1 MGTILGVAQ
10 TETAQP
16 TETEIGS
23 GSVKG
28 GASKSQK
35 GLRTIIGT
43 VRLQVAVPLV
53 VVALIVTLQLPA
65 LLPVILVASGEEP
78 LGGTAEAKPGGVT
91 VIVAGEG
98 LTVKFKVRDS
108 LAYISNEAGVGVME
122 QVGAGTVR
130 GTLS

>member
-1 MGTILGVAQ
+1 
-10 TETAQP
+10 
-16 TETEIGS
+16 
-23 GSVKG
+23 
-28 GASKSQK
+28 
-35 GLRTIIGT
+35 
-43 VRLQVAVPLV
+43 VAVPLV
-53 VVALIVTLQLPA
+53 VVALIVTLPLPA